1 MKDSLQ
7 DLISHTSQMGFI
19 DLIKIAGSTTET
31 SISAIAEDRTVIIS
45 GKFKNP
51 NAEFIGTFG
60 MPNLGKLKTILSFD
74 DYDESATISMTH
86 QNKDGEDI
94 PSAIHFETKT
104 GDFVNDYRLMSK
116 EIVEEKVKAVKF
128 AGATWNV
135 DFEPKIA
142 NILRMKKQA
151 SANSEETTFVTK
163 TDGGDLKVYFGNA
176 ASHSGNFVFEGGVSG
191 TLTKGWAWPVKQF
204 LAIMDLQGDKHI
216 YISDQGA
223 MKITVDS
230 GLADYEYLLPAQQR

>member
-1 MKDSLQ
+1 MKNNLQ
-7 DLISHTSQMGFI
+7 DLISHTSQLGFI
-19 DLIKIAGSTTET
+19 DLIKVTGTDKET
-31 SISAIAEDRTVIIS
+31 ALAAIAEDRTVIVS

-51 NAEFIGTFG
+51 NAEFIGSFG

-74 DYDESATISMTH
+74 DYDEHATINMTY
-86 QNKDGEDI
+86 QNKDGVNL

-116 EIVEEKVKAVKF
+116 EIVEEKVKPVKF
-128 AGATWNV
+128 AGANWNV
-135 DFEPKIA
+135 DFQPKVA
-142 NILRMKKQA
+142 NIQRMKKQA
-151 SANSEETTFVTK
+151 SANNEETTFVTK
-163 TDGGDLKVYFGNA
+163 TDGSDLKVFFGDMS
-176 ASHSGNFVFEGGVSG
+176 SHSGNFVFESDVTG
-191 TLTKGWAWPVKQF
+191 TLSRGWAWPVKQF

-230 GLADYEYLLPAQQR
+230 GMAEYEYLLPAQQR

>member
-7 DLISHTSQMGFI
+7 DLISHTSQLGFI
-19 DLIKIAGSTTET
+19 DLIKVTGSDKET
-31 SISAIAEDRTVIIS
+31 ALAAIAEDRTVIVS

-51 NAEFIGTFG
+51 NAEFIGSFG

-74 DYDESATISMTH
+74 DYDEHATINMTY
-86 QNKDGEDI
+86 QNKDGVDL

-116 EIVEEKVKAVKF
+116 EIVEEKVKPVKF

-135 DFEPKIA
+135 DFEPKVA
-142 NILRMKKQA
+142 NIQRMKKQA
-151 SANSEETTFVTK
+151 SANNEESTFVTK
-163 TDGGDLKVYFGNA
+163 TDGTDLKIFFGDVS
-176 ASHSGNFVFEGGVSG
+176 SHSGNFVFESDVTG
-191 TLTKGWAWPVKQF
+191 TLSRGWAWPVKQF

-230 GLADYEYLLPAQQR
+230 GMAEYEYLLPAQQR